1 MNNPRN
7 ESECEYDK
15 KRVLAL
21 YTILFTT
28 KGWTSTKPDP
38 LYTEP
43 CHIYLFIQYYSPLKD
58 GH

>member
-43 CHIYLFIQYYSPLKD
+43 CHISIFNIA
-58 GH
+58 HH